1 MSDPTRFDLDERQR
15 AILAEMGVRVWW
27 PQSTTGDVPA
37 TNEPNSAT
45 PRPVQAAP
53 SGIATAPLNPAT
65 PAIPSTPAPTAL
77 PTIQRPASV
86 VAAKANAPMTPFTP
100 PPSVPVAQPL
110 AEGVDRMSWPELQS
124 AIETCQACTL
134 CGHRQKSV
142 VGVGDVQ
149 ADWMVIGDPVPE
161 AEGQHGEPFVGPA
174 QQLLNNMLKAV
185 GLSREATGASGVYIT
200 SSLKCRLPANRN
212 PSAQELATCEPYLAR
227 QVALVQPK
235 VIVLMGRFSM
245 QSLLQTQEPLGKLR
259 DRVHHYCGVPVVV
272 TYHPESLLR
281 SAPDKAKA
289 WADLVLALQTVQGQA

>member
-27 PQSTTGDVPA
+27 PQSTAGDASAV
-37 TNEPNSAT
+37 NEQNTAM
-45 PRPVQAAP
+45 PRPVQAEAH
-53 SGIATAPLNPAT
+53 SAIAAPAT
-65 PAIPSTPAPTAL
+65 PAPAKPATPAPAAM
-77 PTIQRPASV
+77 PPAIQRPAPV
-86 VAAKANAPMTPFTP
+86 VAATPRAPIAP

-110 AEGVDRMSWPELQS
+110 AEGVERMDWPLLQS
-124 AIETCQACTL
+124 TIETCQACTL
-134 CGHRQKSV
+134 CSHRQKSV

-161 AEGQHGEPFVGPA
+161 AEGQHGEPFVGPS

-185 GLSREATGASGVYIT
+185 GLSREATGSSGVYIT
-200 SSLKCRLPANRN
+200 SSLKCRLSANRN

-227 QVALVQPK
+227 EVALVQPK
-235 VIVLMGRFSM
+235 VIVLMGRFSL

-259 DRVHHYCGVPVVV
+259 GQVHRYRGVPVVV
-272 TYHPESLLR
+272 TYHPENLLR

-289 WADLVLALQTVQGQA
+289 WADLVLALQTVQG